1 MISRRFED
9 KVAVVTGAAGLGIG
23 HAVARAFAREGAK
36 VTMCDRNNERLVQA
50 RDAIRSTGAEVLS
63 IDCDVSKVEQV
74 EAVVKQTLDEWGK
87 VDILVNNAAANILC
101 DVVDLTDKQW
111 DLSINVS
118 LKGSFYF
125 CRAVLPG
132 MIARRYGRIINFTSA
147 SVLRPLP
154 KHSAYMSAKA
164 GVIGLTRGLATEV
177 GRYGITVNCVCP
189 TVIWN
194 DDIAKMPYPEGT
206 WEKTL
211 DEIPLGRFGTPD
223 EAAALVLF
231 LASDDA
237 SYLTGD
243 TISIGGGAVP
253 I

>member
-1 MISRRFED
+1 MISKRFED

-36 VTMCDRNNERLVQA
+36 VTMCDRTTDRLAQA
-50 RDAIRSTGAEVLS
+50 SKEIRSMGAEVLS
-63 IDCDVSKVEQV
+63 VSCDVSKAKQV
-74 EAVVKQTLDEWGK
+74 EAMVKQTLDEWGK

-111 DLSINVS
+111 DLMIDVS
-118 LKGSFYF
+118 LKGSFYC
-125 CRAVLPG
+125 CRAVLPS

-147 SVLRPLP
+147 SVLHPLP
-154 KHSAYMSAKA
+154 KHCAYISAKA
-164 GVIGLTRGLATEV
+164 GVIGLTRGLATDV
-177 GRYGITVNCVCP
+177 GKYGITVNCVCP

-211 DEIPLGRFGTPD
+211 EDIPLGRFGTPD

-237 SYLTGD
+237 SYLSGD
-243 TISIGGGAVP
+243 TISIGGGFAS